1 MFHNILKTV
10 GRLVSKNKLSILIY
24 HQVFETNDPM
34 RPSEPDSAEFSW
46 QMKLLRENFNP
57 ISLIEA
63 VVLLKENKLPPNSV
77 CVTFDDGY
85 LNNLTV
91 AQPILEQYK
100 IPATVYVATG
110 FSHGINM
117 WNDRLIDL
125 IGNTELSSFNLQALQ
140 LPPEQVSDYASR
152 RQLAYKL
159 IPLIKYQD
167 YQQRTAIIEQL
178 YADNQARELPAKMM
192 TPEQIKQLA
201 DLGVEIGAH
210 TIDHPILA
218 SQSAEQQHQQITQ
231 SKIQLEQ
238 WLQQSVVGF
247 AYPNGK
253 PVDDYPTSAVDIIK
267 QAGFGYAVSTTAG
280 ISTPTADFYQL
291 NRFTPWNKTP
301 TKFHIN
307 LIRNVVAHYV

>member
-1 MFHNILKTV
+1 MFHTLLKTV
-10 GRLVSKNKLSILIY
+10 GRRVSKNKLSILIY

-46 QMKLLRENFNP
+46 QMKLLKEYFNP
-57 ISLIEA
+57 IALSEA
-63 VVLLKENKLPPNSV
+63 LELLKANKLPANSV

-110 FSHGINM
+110 FSHGTNM

-140 LPPEQVSDYASR
+140 LPTEQVSDFDSR
-152 RQLAYKL
+152 RQLAYRL

-167 YQQRTAIIEQL
+167 YQQRTAIIDQL
-178 YADNQARELPAKMM
+178 YVDNQASEQPPKMM

-218 SQSAEQQHQQITQ
+218 SQNNEQQQKQIEQ
-231 SKIQLEQ
+231 SKQQLEQ
-238 WLQQSVVGF
+238 CLQHPVLGF

-253 PVDDYPTSAVDIIK
+253 PIDDYPITAVDLVK
-267 QAGFGYAVSTTAG
+267 QAGFDYAVSTTFG
-280 ISTPTADFYQL
+280 FSTPKADFYQL
-291 NRFTPWNKTP
+291 NRFTPWDKTP
-301 TKFHIN
+301 LRFH
-307 LIRNVVAHYV
+307 LRMIRNILGL